1 MYCCGILPRTIQRTC
16 LYVLDNERMVN
27 PRVDAIGIIV
37 HVQRD
42 LARLPRDV
50 TGLLAVHLHELVP
63 QACGVLHRCTGVAG
77 DEETFRSEKDANAWP
92 KVSKGKAHT
101 LDMSAEAIGA
111 ILLRHAISE

>member
-1 MYCCGILPRTIQRTC
+1 
-16 LYVLDNERMVN
+16 MVN